1 MANPY
6 PDENSWWNDYTDRVN
21 TCYGWPTT
29 DDGRFKWFAR
39 PGHSIAAGLTA
50 EVAAEKHLAELRE
63 ALGVEAVR
71 PTLSPAQ
78 PISIRDGAFWTADGQ
93 RWWWKFS
100 TDFLLYKRFLDG
112 EDIRPIIWDRLTCGA
127 NGFRVAL
134 MLHNIARF
142 YPSDY
147 GDRFWTE
154 LPKFNDLLTS
164 WGCWWEATMF
174 LDAQQVMP
182 NPSQQLEHWARYGS
196 TWITTPAEIPNPFTE
211 LVNEYPKN
219 GVDPSRFNSFPW
231 LICSR
236 GSGLGDAPPYRPGWQ
251 YFGWH
256 GRRDYPKVTSS
267 TEDMWYV
274 SQGGAWSNEVAT
286 YPPMIAVHDEP
297 IGFAEQAQDG
307 RRSSSPALAA
317 TLGAAAKELGQ
328 GGTFHSDD
336 GIYSRLYSP
345 RTRSCAL
352 AFFQGLSP

>member
-1 MANPY
+1 
-6 PDENSWWNDYTDRVN
+6 
-21 TCYGWPTT
+21 
-29 DDGRFKWFAR
+29 
-39 PGHSIAAGLTA
+39 
-50 EVAAEKHLAELRE
+50 
-63 ALGVEAVR
+63 
-71 PTLSPAQ
+71 
-78 PISIRDGAFWTADGQ
+78 
-93 RWWWKFS
+93 
-100 TDFLLYKRFLDG
+100 
-112 EDIRPIIWDRLTCGA
+112 
-127 NGFRVAL
+127 

-164 WGCWWEATMF
+164 WGCWWEATVF

-307 RRSSSPALAA
+307 RRSPPRWARPPRNSGKAGPSTRTTGSTRVSTRHARDPARWRSSR
-317 TLGAAAKELGQ
+317 GCRRRRRGSWISW
-328 GGTFHSDD
+328 GWS
-336 GIYSRLYSP
+336 
-345 RTRSCAL
+345 SC
-352 AFFQGLSP
+352 